1 MWILPATAL
10 IVMFIR
16 YFRHAILFFKMC
28 TVEEHARLS
37 VFVQVTETDQ
47 PSTSDARSRALPG
60 PVHPQEMR
68 LGVSLDGDE
77 ELEHVGHTASQAKA
91 FEMTRHLGRIYA
103 SERWLYLMH
112 AWQGT
117 VLDIL
122 VGGMLSGT
130 AFAIA
135 VVEASVSPGK
145 AGVLLTTTLI
155 ASAYLSSCPQALS
168 NVIKRAERVGSVLR
182 KQTN

>member
-1 MWILPATAL
+1 MHESQYT
-10 IVMFIR
+10 
-16 YFRHAILFFKMC
+16 
-28 TVEEHARLS
+28 
-37 VFVQVTETDQ
+37 
-47 PSTSDARSRALPG
+47 DAREQRADLKMLHTTESSDWG
-60 PVHPQEMR
+60 E
-68 LGVSLDGDE
+68 GECGSDE
-77 ELEHVGHTASQAKA
+77 C
-91 FEMTRHLGRIYA
+91 RIYA